1 MAEVCAHKIVIRL
14 GKDRGFKIMCYI
26 CMCFPTGH
34 VESTLEC
41 VKRDPYGAST
51 SHDFE
56 DLEAGFGDD
65 DTKMKLASYR
75 SGTSSEIFID
85 YDAMDADDCESIKY
99 SLKLISNVD
108 VPRTTEEGMH
118 EEISS
123 SNNAD
128 GMGNVGKT
136 SRRNRRSK
144 NLMKMKQEDKIFSG
158 DGTGS
163 ETRKKKK
170 KFKEEDIQAGDVC
183 SLQDTN
189 PQLDMSVEVSGAAN
203 LATPVKADS
212 VSGLFTPLVKCRNY
226 CILNIIHT
234 IISPL
239 VWVL

>member
-1 MAEVCAHKIVIRL
+1 
-14 GKDRGFKIMCYI
+14 
-26 CMCFPTGH
+26 
-34 VESTLEC
+34 VESALEC
-41 VKRDPYGAST
+41 VKGDPYGAST

-56 DLEAGFGDD
+56 DLETGFGDD
-65 DTKMKLASYR
+65 DTEIKLTSYR

-108 VPRTTEEGMH
+108 VPRTGDEGMH

-123 SNNAD
+123 SSNAD
-128 GMGNVGKT
+128 GVGNVGKT

-144 NLMKMKQEDKIFSG
+144 NIMKMKQEGNIFSG

-163 ETRKKKK
+163 EARKKRK
-170 KFKEEDIQAGDVC
+170 KFKEEEVQAGDEC
-183 SLQDTN
+183 SLQDIS
-189 PQLDMSVEVSGAAN
+189 PQMDMSVEVSGAAD
-203 LATPVKADS
+203 LATLVKADS
-212 VSGLFTPLVKCRNY
+212 VSGLLSPSVKCRNH
-226 CILNIIHT
+226 CTLNIIHT

>member
-1 MAEVCAHKIVIRL
+1 
-14 GKDRGFKIMCYI
+14 MCYI
-26 CMCFPTGH
+26 CICFPTGH
-34 VESTLEC
+34 VESALEC
-41 VKRDPYGAST
+41 AKRDPYGAST

-56 DLEAGFGDD
+56 DLETGFEDD
-65 DTKMKLASYR
+65 DTEMKLASYG

-108 VPRTTEEGMH
+108 VPRTREEGMH

-128 GMGNVGKT
+128 GVRNVRKI

-144 NLMKMKQEDKIFSG
+144 NLMKIKQEDKIFSG

-163 ETRKKKK
+163 ETKKKRK
-170 KFKEEDIQAGDVC
+170 KFKEEEVQAGDVY
-183 SLQDTN
+183 SLQDVSA
-189 PQLDMSVEVSGAAN
+189 QMDMSLEVSGASD

-212 VSGLFTPLVKCRNY
+212 VSGLFTRSVKCRNY

-234 IISPL
+234 IILPL

>member
-1 MAEVCAHKIVIRL
+1 
-14 GKDRGFKIMCYI
+14 MCYI
-26 CMCFPTGH
+26 CICLPTGH
-34 VESTLEC
+34 VESALEC
-41 VKRDPYGAST
+41 VKQDPYGAST

-65 DTKMKLASYR
+65 DVEIKLASCK

-108 VPRTTEEGMH
+108 VSRTREEGLP

-128 GMGNVGKT
+128 GVGNVGRT
-136 SRRNRRSK
+136 SKRNRRSK
-144 NLMKMKQEDKIFSG
+144 NLLKTKQEDKIFSG
-158 DGTGS
+158 
-163 ETRKKKK
+163 ETRKKRK
-170 KFKEEDIQAGDVC
+170 KFKEEEVQAGDVC

-189 PQLDMSVEVSGAAN
+189 RQMDMSMEVSGAADF
-203 LATPVKADS
+203 TPVKADS
-212 VSGLFTPLVKCRNY
+212 VSGLFTPSVKCRNY

>member
-1 MAEVCAHKIVIRL
+1 MTV
-14 GKDRGFKIMCYI
+14 RGFRIMCYI
-26 CMCFPTGH
+26 CICFPIGH
-34 VESTLEC
+34 VESALEG

-56 DLEAGFGDD
+56 GLEAGFGNDD
-65 DTKMKLASYR
+65 MEIKLTTYG

-108 VPRTTEEGMH
+108 VPRTREEGMH

-123 SNNAD
+123 SDNAD
-128 GMGNVGKT
+128 GVGNVGKT

-144 NLMKMKQEDKIFSG
+144 NLMKTKQEDKIFSG
-158 DGTGS
+158 DGMGS

-170 KFKEEDIQAGDVC
+170 KFKEEEVQAGEVC
-183 SLQDTN
+183 SPQDTN
-189 PQLDMSVEVSGAAN
+189 PQMDMSMEVSGAAD
-203 LATPVKADS
+203 LATHVKADS
-212 VSGLFTPLVKCRNY
+212 VSGLFTPLVKCRKY

>member
-1 MAEVCAHKIVIRL
+1 
-14 GKDRGFKIMCYI
+14 MCYI
-26 CMCFPTGH
+26 CICFPTGH
-34 VESTLEC
+34 VESFLEC

-51 SHDFE
+51 SHDTE
-56 DLEAGFGDD
+56 DLETGFGDD
-65 DTKMKLASYR
+65 DIEMKLATYR

-99 SLKLISNVD
+99 SLKLISNV
-108 VPRTTEEGMH
+108 PRTREEGMH

-128 GMGNVGKT
+128 DVGNVGRI

-144 NLMKMKQEDKIFSG
+144 NLKMKQQDNIFSG

-163 ETRKKKK
+163 ESRKKRK
-170 KFKEEDIQAGDVC
+170 KFKEEEVQAGDVC

-189 PQLDMSVEVSGAAN
+189 PQMDMSMEVSGATD

-212 VSGLFTPLVKCRNY
+212 VSCLFTPSVKCRNY
-226 CILNIIHT
+226 CRSADKSLAH
-234 IISPL
+234 SD
-239 VWVL
+239 